1 MRPASAY
8 AADMEVIDAIRT
20 RRTVKSY
27 RPEPVPRDVLERILE
42 VARGAPNHRPTEPWR
57 FRVLGAEAQSRLK
70 VAAGGGAEK
79 LERAPTLVVASFVP
93 SVLPLHAH
101 EDEQAAACAV
111 YAVLLAARGEGLA
124 SYWRTPGVLRSD
136 EGRVAVGIPE
146 EERILG
152 LLHFGEPEGELP
164 EAPERGPL
172 EHFVTFLD

>member
-1 MRPASAY
+1 MLGC
-8 AADMEVIDAIRT
+8 MEVIDAIRT

-27 RPEPVPRDVLERILE
+27 RPEPVARDVLERILE
-42 VARGAPNHRPTEPWR
+42 VARWAPNHRQTEPWR
-57 FRVLGAEAQSRLK
+57 FRVLGSEAQSRLK

-136 EGRVAVGIPE
+136 EGRAAVGIPE

-164 EAPERGPL
+164 EPPERGPL

>member
-1 MRPASAY
+1 MLAGM
-8 AADMEVIDAIRT
+8 DVIDAIRT

-42 VARGAPNHRPTEPWR
+42 VARWAPNHRQTEPWR

-124 SYWRTPGVLRSD
+124 SYWRTPGVLRSE
-136 EGRVAVGIPE
+136 EGRAAVGIPE
-146 EERILG
+146 GEQILG

-164 EAPERGPL
+164 EPPERGPL

>member
-1 MRPASAY
+1 M
-8 AADMEVIDAIRT
+8 DVFDAIRT

-27 RPEPVPRDVLERILE
+27 RPEPVPRDVLERVLE
-42 VARGAPNHRPTEPWR
+42 AARWAPNHRQTEPWR

-70 VAAGGGAEK
+70 QAAGGGADK

-111 YAVLLAARGEGLA
+111 YAVLLAARAEGLA
-124 SYWRTPGVLRSD
+124 SYWRTPGVLRSEEGRAAVGLD
-136 EGRVAVGIPE
+136 EGEQV
-146 EERILG
+146 LG
-152 LLHFGEPEGELP
+152 LLHFGEPEGEIP

-172 EHFVTFLD
+172 EHFVTWLD

>member
-1 MRPASAY
+1 M
-8 AADMEVIDAIRT
+8 DVLDAIRT

-42 VARGAPNHRPTEPWR
+42 VARWAPNHRQTEPWR
-57 FRVLGAEAQSRLK
+57 FRVLGPAAQSRLK

-93 SVLPLHAH
+93 SVIPLHAH

-124 SYWRTPGVLRSD
+124 SYWRTPGVLRTD
-136 EGRVAVGIPE
+136 EGRAAIGIPE
-146 EERILG
+146 NEEILG
-152 LLHFGEPEGELP
+152 LLHFGEPDGDLPAPPDRGELDDY
-164 EAPERGPL
+164 
-172 EHFVTFLD
+172 VTFLD

>member
-1 MRPASAY
+1 MLAG
-8 AADMEVIDAIRT
+8 MEVIDAIRT

-42 VARGAPNHRPTEPWR
+42 VARWAPNHRQTEPWR
-57 FRVLGAEAQSRLK
+57 FRVLGSEAQSRLK

-136 EGRVAVGIPE
+136 EGRAAVGIPE

>member
-1 MRPASAY
+1 M
-8 AADMEVIDAIRT
+8 DVFDAIRT

-27 RPEPVPRDVLERILE
+27 QPEPVARDVMERILE
-42 VARGAPNHRPTEPWR
+42 VARWAPNHRQTEPWR
-57 FRVLGAEAQSRLK
+57 FRVLGPDSQSRLK

-111 YAVLLAARGEGLA
+111 YAVLLAARAEGLA
-124 SYWRTPGVLRSD
+124 SYWRTPGVLRTD
-136 EGRVAVGIPE
+136 EGREAVGVPE
-146 EERILG
+146 NERVLG

-164 EAPERGPL
+164 EPPARGPL
-172 EHFVTFLD
+172 EHFVAWLD